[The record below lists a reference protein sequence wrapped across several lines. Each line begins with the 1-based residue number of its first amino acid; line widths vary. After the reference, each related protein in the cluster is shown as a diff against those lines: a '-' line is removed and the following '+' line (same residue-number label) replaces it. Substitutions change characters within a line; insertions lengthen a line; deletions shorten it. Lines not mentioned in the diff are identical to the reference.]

1 MYVGYILHLIA
12 NLSVACKRYRGIL
25 LSFVS
30 EASRLLYAN
39 AEVVSSFNDSK
50 DMQARG
56 RQTSSSTPSPGV
68 RSARLFQESRF

>member
-1 MYVGYILHLIA
+1 MSLCAGYGTGVYYLRQDGMLMYVVYVGYILHLIA

-39 AEVVSSFNDSK
+39 AEVVSSFNDST
-50 DMQARG
+50 DI
-56 RQTSSSTPSPGV
+56 
-68 RSARLFQESRF
+68 